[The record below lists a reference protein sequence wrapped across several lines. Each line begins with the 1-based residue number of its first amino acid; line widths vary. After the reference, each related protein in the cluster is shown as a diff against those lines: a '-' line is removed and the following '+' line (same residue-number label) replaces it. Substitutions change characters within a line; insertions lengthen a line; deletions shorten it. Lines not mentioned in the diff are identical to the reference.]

1 MAPAWIW
8 DVAMTYQEQAA
19 LIETQRLRI
28 EEQALKIRLLEAKVD
43 GLLRRFFGK
52 SGEQIDPKQLLLLL
66 EGVDSQSPSPTQAE
80 ACVAAAEPRR
90 RAKARTCRRDRLPE
104 HLPVVEEII
113 DPLEVQQDP
122 DAWRFISQE
131 ETEQLEYEPSKMYRR
146 KIIRRRFVKK
156 AQPLQAPVI
165 APLAARLLE
174 GSILSPSL
182 LAHII
187 TRKFCYHLPLYRQ
200 ETMFLNEHRVALHRQ
215 TLCRWMW
222 IGAHWLRLIYD
233 EIRRAV
239 WMGGYVQLDETPV
252 EYLCPGHGQTKFGY
266 LWTSCRPRAET
277 IYQWFPSRA
286 AECLEAIIPVAFNGL
301 IQCDGY
307 SAYDAYGKTHA
318 LIVWAGCWAHARR
331 DWFEARE
338 QDLRRSAWV
347 LRQMQQLYAIE
358 ERLRRSGPGP
368 RQREAVRQA
377 ESRPIVQRLGR
388 VFEMWRAKKVFLP
401 QSGLGKALTYALNQ
415 WQSLQVFLK
424 DGRIEIDNNLVENA
438 IRPTAIGKKNW
449 LFFGTECSGQTA
461 AILYT
466 LVESCRRHQID
477 PESYLRHVLAVLPM
491 ATTSQIKD
499 LTPGAIARTGLL
511 PRIGKPSRH
520 WNVPQSRAA

>member
-1 MAPAWIW
+1 
-8 DVAMTYQEQAA
+8 MTYQEQAV
-19 LIETQRLRI
+19 LIEKQQILI
-28 EEQALKIRLLEAKVD
+28 QEQAMKIRMLEAKVD
-43 GLLRRFFGK
+43 VLLRRFFGK
-52 SGEQIDPKQLLLLL
+52 SGEQLDPNQLTLLMEGLDPKM
-66 EGVDSQSPSPTQAE
+66 PSPKDEPDVE
-80 ACVAAAEPRR
+80 AVQPRR
-90 RAKARTCRRDRLPE
+90 RAKARTSRRQRLPE
-104 HLPVVEEII
+104 HLPIVEEII
-113 DPLEVQQDP
+113 DPLEVRQEP

-156 AQPLQAPVI
+156 DQPLKAPVI
-165 APLAARLLE
+165 APLAPRLLE

-222 IGAHWLRLIYD
+222 IGADWLQLIYD
-233 EIRRAV
+233 DMRRDV
-239 WMGGYVQLDETPV
+239 WRGGYVQLDETPV
-252 EYLCPGHGQTKFGY
+252 EYLCPGHGQTKIGY
-266 LWTSCRPRAET
+266 LWASCQPRAET

-286 AECLEAIIPVAFNGL
+286 AECLKSIIPREFDGL

-318 LIVWAGCWAHARR
+318 TIEWAGCWAHARR
-331 DWFEARE
+331 DFYEARE
-338 QDLRRSAWV
+338 QDPRRSAWV
-347 LRQMQQLYAIE
+347 LRQIQHLYAIE
-358 ERLRRSGPGP
+358 ERLRRSGPGA
-368 RQREAVRQA
+368 RRREAVRQA
-377 ESRPIVQRLGR
+377 ESLPIVQRLGH

-401 QSGLGKALTYALNQ
+401 QSGLGKALTYGLNQ

-424 DGRIEIDNNLVENA
+424 DGRIEIDNNRVENA
-438 IRPTAIGKKNW
+438 IRPTAVGKKNW

-466 LVESCRRHQID
+466 LVESCRCHQID
-477 PESYLRHVLAVLPM
+477 PESYFRHVLTLLPA
-491 ATTSQIKD
+491 ATTSQIKN
-499 LTPGAIARTGLL
+499 LTPKAIARAGLL
-511 PRIGKPSRH
+511 PRINKPSRR
-520 WNVPQSRAA
+520 WSVLQSRAA

>member
-1 MAPAWIW
+1 
-8 DVAMTYQEQAA
+8 MTYQEQVA
-19 LIETQRLRI
+19 LIEKQRILI
-28 EEQALKIRLLEAKVD
+28 QEQAIKIQMLEAKVD
-43 GLLRRFFGK
+43 ALLRRFFGK
-52 SGEQIDPKQLLLLL
+52 SGEQLDPNQLMLLMEGLDPKT
-66 EGVDSQSPSPTQAE
+66 PSPKDE
-80 ACVAAAEPRR
+80 PCVAVAEPRR
-90 RAKARTCRRDRLPE
+90 RAKARTSRRERLPE

-122 DAWRFISQE
+122 EAWRWISQE
-131 ETEQLEYEPSKMYRR
+131 ESEQLEYEPSRMYRR

-156 AQPLQAPVI
+156 DEPLKVPVI
-165 APLAARLLE
+165 APLPPRLLE

-200 ETMFLNEHRVALHRQ
+200 ETMFLNEHRVPLHRQ

-222 IGAHWLRLIYD
+222 TGANWLRLIYD
-233 EIRRAV
+233 DMRRDV
-239 WMGGYVQLDETPV
+239 WRGGYVQLDETPV
-252 EYLCPGHGQTKFGY
+252 EYLSPGHGRTKTGY
-266 LWTSCRPRAET
+266 LWTSCRPQVET

-286 AECLEAIIPVAFNGL
+286 AECLKSIIPEDFDGL

-318 LIVWAGCWAHARR
+318 LIEWAGCWAHARR
-331 DWFEARE
+331 DFYEARE
-338 QDLRRSAWV
+338 QDPRRSAWV
-347 LRQMQQLYAIE
+347 LRQIQHLYAIE

-368 RQREAVRQA
+368 RRREAVRQA
-377 ESRPIVQRLGR
+377 ESLPIIQRLGR
-388 VFEMWRAKKVFLP
+388 VFKMWTAKKAFLP
-401 QSGLGKALTYALNQ
+401 QSGLGKALTYAFNQ
-415 WQSLQVFLK
+415 WESLQVFLK
-424 DGRIEIDNNLVENA
+424 DGRIEIDNNIVENA

-477 PESYLRHVLAVLPM
+477 PESYFRHVLSALPM
-491 ATTSQIKD
+491 STTSQIKD
-499 LTPGAIARTGLL
+499 LTPSAIARKGLL
-511 PRIGKPSRH
+511 PRIGKSSRR
-520 WNVPQSRAA
+520 WNVPELRAA